1 MTTAQTSDQ
10 VTLIG
15 ADYSVYSR
23 IARIA
28 LNLKGVTFDFVP
40 LDVFASDGP
49 EKARLAGHPF
59 GKIPILHHGKQV
71 VFETLAITRY
81 IDQAFEGPQLQSENP
96 ADRARMNQIVA
107 IVDTQVYP
115 VLVWGLHVPKSEGR
129 NPAPEMIE
137 NGRAI
142 LTVLDDLAAKPWLCG
157 THPTL
162 ADAYLAGSMEYILDS
177 AVGDLF
183 PKHAPRLWNWWQHAQ
198 SSPHLS

>member
-1 MTTAQTSDQ
+1 MTPAQTSAQ
-10 VTLIG
+10 VSLIG

-40 LDVFASDGP
+40 LDVFAADGP

-59 GKIPILHHGKQV
+59 GKIPILRHGKRV
-71 VFETLAITRY
+71 VFETLAIARY
-81 IDQAFEGPQLQSENP
+81 IDQAFEGPLLQPENP

-115 VLVWGLHVPKSEGR
+115 VLVWGLHVPKSEGH
-129 NPAPEMIE
+129 NPEPGMIDK
-137 NGRAI
+137 GGSI
-142 LTVLDDLAAKPWLCG
+142 LSVLDDLAGKPWLCG
-157 THPTL
+157 TQPSL
-162 ADAYLAGSMEYILDS
+162 ADAYLAASMEYILDS

-183 PKHAPRLWNWWQHAQ
+183 PQHAPRLWNWWQHAQ
-198 SSPHLS
+198 RSLHVS

>member
-1 MTTAQTSDQ
+1 MTTVQTSAQ
-10 VTLIG
+10 VSLTG

-40 LDVFASDGP
+40 LDVFAADGP

-81 IDQAFEGPQLQSENP
+81 IDQVFEGPPLQPENP

-107 IVDTQVYP
+107 IVDMQVYP
-115 VLVWGLHVPKSEGR
+115 VLVWASMFPNRKAAIRRPK
-129 NPAPEMIE
+129 
-137 NGRAI
+137 
-142 LTVLDDLAAKPWLCG
+142 
-157 THPTL
+157 
-162 ADAYLAGSMEYILDS
+162 
-177 AVGDLF
+177 
-183 PKHAPRLWNWWQHAQ
+183 
-198 SSPHLS
+198 